1 MLLRSNTQ
9 RNAVISKVK
18 LIGLF
23 IFLPSKS
30 QTFVFH
36 PVESVI
42 SHVVVWRQK
51 VPVKKSIGL
60 IAITPSAPIIARL
73 RVVFF
78 WGRQAWRQSCKR

>member
-1 MLLRSNTQ
+1 M
-9 RNAVISKVK
+9 VK

-42 SHVVVWRQK
+42 SHVVVWRQRSQK
-51 VPVKKSIGL
+51 EIDR
-60 IAITPSAPIIARL
+60 IAITPSALLLPVAGTN
-73 RVVFF
+73 VFF
-78 WGRQAWRQSCKR
+78 WADRLGRLVSDKW